1 MSALGEGAGRPS
13 ERICPDADTNF
24 KFSVDQICG
33 RAYREI
39 QAQNQKKK
47 SVYSAA
53 SFDQIFVLSGFEV
66 ESATSL
72 MKSVN
77 SYVLPSA

>member
-1 MSALGEGAGRPS
+1 MLHNLWVEMGEGAGRPS

-39 QAQNQKKK
+39 QAQNKK
-47 SVYSAA
+47 
-53 SFDQIFVLSGFEV
+53 G
-66 ESATSL
+66 
-72 MKSVN
+72 
-77 SYVLPSA
+77 